1 MQRKLTPATTVDDLR
16 KEAEG
21 WLKALRENDA
31 EARERLQRVYP
42 TD

>member
-16 KEAEG
+16 KEASR
-21 WLKALRENDA
+21 WLEALRENDA